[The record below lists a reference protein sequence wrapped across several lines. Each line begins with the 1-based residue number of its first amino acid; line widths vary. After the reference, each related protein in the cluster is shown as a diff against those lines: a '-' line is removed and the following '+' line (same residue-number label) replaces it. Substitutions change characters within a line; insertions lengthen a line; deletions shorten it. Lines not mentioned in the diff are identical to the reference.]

1 MFPAPIILYNFLHCF
16 YQQILRPISLTRVP
30 LKDTL
35 KEYFSNC
42 NFPAD
47 GWSSTAMLPQK
58 IARMM
63 TLTIIEIMGQYTL
76 GSGRGAKRKSRDVGD
91 HIPTNPSHRF
101 SIM

>member
-1 MFPAPIILYNFLHCF
+1 
-16 YQQILRPISLTRVP
+16 
-30 LKDTL
+30 
-35 KEYFSNC
+35 
-42 NFPAD
+42 
-47 GWSSTAMLPQK
+47 MLPQK